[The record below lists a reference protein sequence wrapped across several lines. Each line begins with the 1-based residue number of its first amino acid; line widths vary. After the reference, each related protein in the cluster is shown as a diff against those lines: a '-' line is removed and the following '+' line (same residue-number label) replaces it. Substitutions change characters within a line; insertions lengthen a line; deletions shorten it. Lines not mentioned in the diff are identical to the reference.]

1 MKVQYKKIPNGLDD
15 IAEYLN
21 LEPAKTI
28 FLHSTS
34 FNEST
39 EAGKKRASI
48 NKGRMIY
55 SEIMAYSS
63 NKENGAK
70 TAVSYIEKSLLEYYN
85 ENNIINIENIIQ
97 VGEDKKIDYPY
108 NSVSYMLNK
117 KVKEDEFLRKKLEG
131 FTIVSS
137 YLSQE
142 DEETAKIINGKLL
155 MKVDEQVKFNSKYFL
170 KKISEKYR
178 FSTPK
183 GKYFCGLNNIENV
196 IKILREETNNIME
209 DNIFWIKLES
219 QLSGTGNIKIDINE
233 DLQEIK
239 QKVEKIA
246 SKIYT
251 SQYINEEMPLIIE
264 VDVNS
269 MKNEKEI
276 ENIGVEAVISSDT
289 VTILGGVSQETKNG
303 SYIGSVVTDKTRKYI
318 GIAQEVA
325 KEAFIAYAK
334 EGYRGFITIDVLI
347 VQNSET
353 GEIKGYNIDPN
364 ARFSAGTML
373 LKNIHT
379 SEYYN
384 NKPIYGLSFSNA
396 VRLDKKAMETIS
408 SFAKNNLYK
417 MEKSNYKGI
426 LPVVLNDVTQI
437 VDDKYYLKTVT
448 IEDSYE
454 KVQEIY
460 NNFKKEIRSYD
471 SDRI

>member
-1 MKVQYKKIPNGLDD
+1 MCANAQQMRG
-15 IAEYLN
+15 
-21 LEPAKTI
+21 
-28 FLHSTS
+28 
-34 FNEST
+34 
-39 EAGKKRASI
+39 AG
-48 NKGRMIY
+48 
-55 SEIMAYSS
+55 
-63 NKENGAK
+63 
-70 TAVSYIEKSLLEYYN
+70 
-85 ENNIINIENIIQ
+85 
-97 VGEDKKIDYPY
+97 
-108 NSVSYMLNK
+108 
-117 KVKEDEFLRKKLEG
+117 
-131 FTIVSS
+131 
-137 YLSQE
+137 
-142 DEETAKIINGKLL
+142 
-155 MKVDEQVKFNSKYFL
+155 
-170 KKISEKYR
+170 
-178 FSTPK
+178 
-183 GKYFCGLNNIENV
+183 C
-196 IKILREETNNIME
+196 NIME

-318 GIAQEVA
+318 GIAQEAA

-396 VRLDKKAMETIS
+396 VRLDKKAMETI
-408 SFAKNNLYK
+408 
-417 MEKSNYKGI
+417 
-426 LPVVLNDVTQI
+426 
-437 VDDKYYLKTVT
+437 
-448 IEDSYE
+448 
-454 KVQEIY
+454 
-460 NNFKKEIRSYD
+460 R
-471 SDRI
+471 

>member
-34 FNEST
+34 FNENT
-39 EAGKKRASI
+39 EAGKKRAQI

-142 DEETAKIINGKLL
+142 DEETAKLINGKLL

-196 IKILREETNNIME
+196 IKILREEKNKIIE
-209 DNIFWIKLES
+209 DNIF
-219 QLSGTGNIKIDINE
+219 
-233 DLQEIK
+233 
-239 QKVEKIA
+239 
-246 SKIYT
+246 
-251 SQYINEEMPLIIE
+251 
-264 VDVNS
+264 
-269 MKNEKEI
+269 
-276 ENIGVEAVISSDT
+276 
-289 VTILGGVSQETKNG
+289 
-303 SYIGSVVTDKTRKYI
+303 
-318 GIAQEVA
+318 
-325 KEAFIAYAK
+325 
-334 EGYRGFITIDVLI
+334 
-347 VQNSET
+347 
-353 GEIKGYNIDPN
+353 
-364 ARFSAGTML
+364 
-373 LKNIHT
+373 
-379 SEYYN
+379 
-384 NKPIYGLSFSNA
+384 
-396 VRLDKKAMETIS
+396 
-408 SFAKNNLYK
+408 
-417 MEKSNYKGI
+417 
-426 LPVVLNDVTQI
+426 
-437 VDDKYYLKTVT
+437 
-448 IEDSYE
+448 
-454 KVQEIY
+454 
-460 NNFKKEIRSYD
+460 
-471 SDRI
+471 